1 MIVSIAFDKAALLET
16 INRALDAQDLNTAL
30 RVAHEC
36 YEAEY
41 PFTTSQLLLL
51 SVAFGANIAVVL
63 GHDPEAKQL
72 CYALWSKATTQATR
86 TEYDEIAH
94 AGIRLAEIYLNRR
107 ESQLTWSALH
117 ETKPFVSF
125 GSTSLH
131 YNMAVDKYV
140 AAFDKPDT
148 DLWID

>member
-16 INRALDAQDLNTAL
+16 IDRALDAHDLDTAL

-36 YEAEY
+36 YDGEY

-51 SVAFGANIAVVL
+51 SVAFGANVAIVL
-63 GHDPEAKQL
+63 GQDLEAKQL
-72 CYALWSKATTQATR
+72 CYALWSKAITQSTR
-86 TEYDEIAH
+86 TDHDEIAH
-94 AGIRLAEIYLNRR
+94 AGIRLAEIYLDRR

-117 ETKPFVSF
+117 KTKPFVSF

-131 YNMAVDKYV
+131 YNMAVDRYAV
-140 AAFDKPDT
+140 VFDKPDT
-148 DLWID
+148 ELWID